1 MTAEWKTA
9 RPDDATRPSSVS
21 ASPGAAG
28 AGAGDAPFT
37 ALLRSDAVTLIV
49 ARRAMEEHGGGLD
62 GDLAARRV
70 LDAELRASS
79 GWPTEGD
86 YLTAA
91 ADYDRGGQLED
102 AEFLRRVAGTDRA
115 IDTARTWWNL
125 RYQDRPRTPA
135 DDLIASMRQAGL
147 IEFDPAGPYL
157 GVDGASYE
165 PGVLPLGAVLEPV
178 VVVSGRG
185 ASELITGWP
194 DYAAMSEWI
203 ATRGTTA
210 SGPLTPPPGR
220 RDCRTW
226 QEDQILARL
235 LTSPSDAPL
244 IAASVPPG
252 TFTTDVRYDIYQ
264 AIVQVRNLGPYAPG
278 DISAEFAR
286 RMTAVPGHGL
296 ARYGGAA
303 APFARAYLA
312 RLADTIVGH
321 DTAMSV
327 ASLLVQEDSHYRSLA
342 RPAAPGQRSAAPA
355 TVTKRDPVGATRPGQ
370 QPRYPRPQPPA
381 PGPSPMPR
389 P

>member
-1 MTAEWKTA
+1 VSWT
-9 RPDDATRPSSVS
+9 PSCG
-21 ASPGAAG
+21 P
-28 AGAGDAPFT
+28 AP
-37 ALLRSDAVTLIV
+37 A
-49 ARRAMEEHGGGLD
+49 
-62 GDLAARRV
+62 
-70 LDAELRASS
+70 
-79 GWPTEGD
+79 GWPAGED

-91 ADYDRGGQLED
+91 ADYDRAGRAED
-102 AEFLRRVAGTDRA
+102 AGFLRRVAGTDRA
-115 IDTARTWWNL
+115 VQAAHTWWNL

-157 GVDGASYE
+157 GIDGASYE
-165 PGVLPLGAVLEPV
+165 PGVLPLGAALEPV

-185 ASELITGWP
+185 SSELITGWP
-194 DYAAMSEWI
+194 DYAAMAEWI

-220 RDCRTW
+220 RDCRAW

-244 IAASVPPG
+244 IAATVPPG

-264 AIVQVRNLGPYAPG
+264 AIAGVRDLRSCTPG
-278 DISAEFAR
+278 DISAELAR
-286 RMTAVPGHGL
+286 RMTAVPDHGL

-312 RLADTIVGH
+312 RLAETLVDH
-321 DTAMSV
+321 DTAISV
-327 ASLLVQEDSHYRSLA
+327 ASILVQEDSHYRS
-342 RPAAPGQRSAAPA
+342 PATPPAPGHRSVVPG
-355 TVTKRDPVGATRPGQ
+355 TVARHEQFGVARPGQ
-370 QPRYPRPQPPA
+370 PPDCRRPEPPA